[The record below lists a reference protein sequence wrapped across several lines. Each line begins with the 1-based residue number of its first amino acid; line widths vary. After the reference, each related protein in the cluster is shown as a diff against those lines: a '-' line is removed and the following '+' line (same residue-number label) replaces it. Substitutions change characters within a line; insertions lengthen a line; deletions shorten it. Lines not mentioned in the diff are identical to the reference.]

1 MTNSS
6 GWSHLLDIESSSST
20 LLQGRTIALA
30 ISGSVAA
37 LESFRLARA
46 LIRHGAKV
54 RCLLTPAAKQ
64 LVSATSLEW
73 ATGFP
78 VVTELTGR
86 CEHLELFGEHG
97 TADLLLLAPAT
108 ANTVGKLAL
117 GLDDNAVTTT
127 ALTALGSKVPVLC
140 CPGMHEPMMA
150 SPAVAENLSRLSGFG
165 VELLMPSVSEGKAKM
180 MGVEEVVSRVLR
192 RLGPND
198 LAGQRVLITGGPT
211 REYLDPAR
219 CFTNPSSGA
228 SACFLAEEA
237 ERRGAKAVLVY
248 GPGQASPAP
257 WLDVRLVETGEDM
270 VKAVELVLEE
280 GPVSY
285 ALSVAAVADFA
296 PTERAEQKIS
306 TAGLQELTVKLVP
319 TPKILD
325 LIRARAPNATLVA
338 FKASSQAS
346 DEAMENEAKG
356 YLDSGR
362 ADWVV
367 ANPIAS
373 PGLGFES
380 LRNRYLVVG
389 PNTQAKGLGPAE
401 KSSLAI
407 ELWEHLLG
415 S

>member
-1 MTNSS
+1 MTISS

-20 LLQGRTIALA
+20 LLEGRTIALA

-64 LVSATSLEW
+64 LVSAVSLEW

-86 CEHLELFGEHG
+86 CEHLELFGEQG

-127 ALTALGSKVPVLC
+127 AITALGSRVPVLC

-150 SPAVAENLSRLSGFG
+150 SPAVAANLARLAEFG
-165 VELLMPSVSEGKAKM
+165 VELMMPTVSEGKAKM
-180 MGVEEVVSRVLR
+180 MGVEEIVSRVLR

-198 LAGQRVLITGGPT
+198 LLGQRVLITGGPT

-248 GPGQASPAP
+248 GPGQTRPAP
-257 WLDVRLVETGEDM
+257 WLDVRRVETSEEM
-270 VKAVELVLEE
+270 AKAVEFALHE
-280 GPVSY
+280 GPVSF
-285 ALSVAAVADFA
+285 ALSVAAVADFS
-296 PTERAEQKIS
+296 PVERAQQKIP
-306 TAGLQELTVKLVP
+306 TAGRQELTVKLVP

-325 LIRARAPNATLVA
+325 LIRAQAPETKLVA
-338 FKASSQAS
+338 FKASSQPS
-346 DEAMENEAKG
+346 DDAMESEAKG
-356 YLDSGR
+356 YLEAGR

-380 LRNRYLVVG
+380 AHNRYLVVSTKA
-389 PNTQAKGLGPAE
+389 PTKGFGPAD
-401 KSSLAI
+401 KRALAV
-407 ELWEHLLG
+407 ELWDHLLR

>member
-1 MTNSS
+1 M
-6 GWSHLLDIESSSST
+6 
-20 LLQGRTIALA
+20 
-30 ISGSVAA
+30 
-37 LESFRLARA
+37 
-46 LIRHGAKV
+46 
-54 RCLLTPAAKQ
+54 
-64 LVSATSLEW
+64 
-73 ATGFP
+73 
-78 VVTELTGR
+78 
-86 CEHLELFGEHG
+86 
-97 TADLLLLAPAT
+97 T

-150 SPAVAENLSRLSGFG
+150 SPAVAANLARLSDFG
-165 VELLMPSVSEGKAKM
+165 IELLMPNVSEGKAKM
-180 MGVEEVVSRVLR
+180 MGIEEIVSRVLR

-198 LAGQRVLITGGPT
+198 LLGQRVLITGGPT

-248 GPGQASPAP
+248 GPGQARPAP
-257 WLDVRLVETGEDM
+257 WLDVRSVETSEEM
-270 VKAVELVLEE
+270 AKAVASVLQEE
-280 GPVSY
+280 PVSF
-285 ALSVAAVADFA
+285 ALSVAAVADFT
-296 PTERAEQKIS
+296 PVERAEQKIP
-306 TAGLQELTVKLVP
+306 TAGRQELTVKFVP

-325 LIRARAPNATLVA
+325 LIRAQSPQTRLVA
-338 FKASSQAS
+338 FKASSQPS
-346 DEAMENEAKG
+346 DDAMESEARG
-356 YLDSGR
+356 YLDAGR

-380 LRNRYLVVG
+380 VKNRYLVVG
-389 PNTQAKGLGPAE
+389 SRAASKGFGPAD
-401 KSSLAI
+401 KRVLAT
-407 ELWEHLLG
+407 ELWDHLLR